1 MARKL
6 RVQHPI
12 NYIATIISIAFINS
26 IVTITIIVT
35 IATIETIVTKTQK
48 KRCKASLFLFPTPYS
63 LFPIPHSLF
72 LIPFINVPSS
82 K

>member
-12 NYIATIISIAFINS
+12 NYIATIISIEFIIS
-26 IVTITIIVT
+26 IVTITIITIIVT

-48 KRCKASLFLFPTPYS
+48 KRCKASLFYS
-63 LFPIPHSLF
+63 LFPIPYSLF
-72 LIPFINVPSS
+72 LL
-82 K
+82 